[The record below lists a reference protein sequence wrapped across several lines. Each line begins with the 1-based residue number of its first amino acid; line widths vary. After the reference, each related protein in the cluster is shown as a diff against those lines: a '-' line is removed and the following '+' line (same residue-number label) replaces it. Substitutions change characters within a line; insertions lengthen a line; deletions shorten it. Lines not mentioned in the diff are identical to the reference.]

1 MYYLYR
7 LSHRERCPTYN
18 LAAGCVLRTVA
29 EQCCGVPDCTGAT
42 GTGTG
47 TMTGQTTG
55 CYYKNN
61 VYTQSQTW
69 RDGCDYK
76 CECTDASMGR
86 YRCTALCVVWNLPP
100 TCHWD
105 APAPGKCCQTPNCP
119 SDVVLSYPPGYTV
132 E

>member
-1 MYYLYR
+1 M
-7 LSHRERCPTYN
+7 
-18 LAAGCVLRTVA
+18 AAVKEKAILLFWAVCLHVDTGSGSCMDLDVTGCRRNPQFCHDALLA
-29 EQCCGVPDCTGAT
+29 EQLFHKRHHLPH
-42 GTGTG
+42 
-47 TMTGQTTG
+47 
-55 CYYKNN
+55 
-61 VYTQSQTW
+61 QSQTW

-76 CECTDASMGR
+76 CECNDASMGR
-86 YRCTALCVVWNLPP
+86 YRCTNLCVVWNLPP